1 MPEDVLPIAVRVLAC
16 YTNEPH
22 KYPDFADVCRLRA
35 AVEGEDYLLD
45 PDLLAVRIIER
56 EIERRRSPTQVVV

>member
-1 MPEDVLPIAVRVLAC
+1 MSEDLLPIAVRVLAC

-22 KYPDFADVCRLRA
+22 KYPDFADVRRLRA
-35 AVEGEDYLLD
+35 EVEGEDCIPD

-56 EIERRRSPTQVVV
+56 EHKRRGSAKGVVV